1 MKTYETLNP
10 PPSTG
15 FKFRPIS
22 HVEIQGEYQQQT
34 NHSDDQEKSH
44 ISYLMLHLY
53 H

>member
-10 PPSTG
+10 PPSIG